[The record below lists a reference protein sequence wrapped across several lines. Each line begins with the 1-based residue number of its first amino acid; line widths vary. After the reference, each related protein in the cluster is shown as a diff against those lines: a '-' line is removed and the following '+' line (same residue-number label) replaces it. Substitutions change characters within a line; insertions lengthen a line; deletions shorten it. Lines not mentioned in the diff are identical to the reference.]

1 VNHDNQQL
9 PQVQALLVGRE
20 LQAALDTR
28 ASANFINGRIIKPQT
43 RRRTTVQLAGEDS
56 TIPSTGSATLEVSIG
71 DQTYI
76 EEFLV
81 VDQLSV
87 DVILGDP
94 WLRHAHVTLDYG
106 LRCAHH
112 GTTQRSTTYWTG
124 RRLPPT
130 GVIPS
135 PQVQHGFPADLTN
148 AFMDVLETFR
158 SVSDHANC
166 IGAVRAVT
174 HTIRLKKDEPFRLRP
189 YPVSDKKKKQLF
201 QCVQEMLAAGVI
213 ERSVSDYCSPAVLVT
228 KKDGTVR
235 FCTDYRKLNLLTED
249 EAAPLPKISDA
260 LREFGSATVF
270 SAIDLK
276 SGYWQIPMDKASKH
290 LTAFATPD
298 GATYQYRVMPFGL
311 KNAPATF
318 QKLMTRVLEGH
329 LGKFAHVYLD
339 DIIIFSRDH
348 REHLVH
354 LRLILERLQ
363 EYGLRCATEKCRF
376 GVTELPYLGHIV
388 GGNHNRPQPK
398 HLEQIRSAPTPT
410 TRKQLQSFLGLANWV
425 RDYVPRF
432 AELAAPIT
440 DLLNKKSRYRWTEE
454 AQQAFEALKEA
465 MSRPLHLHRPDPRKR
480 FFLQTD
486 ASGVG
491 IAAVLYQEEEDRRQV
506 ISHASAKLNQTQQ
519 KYHINEQECLAI
531 VWAVR
536 RYRAYLEDQEF
547 TLRTDN
553 KALLW
558 LNTAKNSN
566 AKLTRWALLLQEF
579 KFQVEHCPGKSNQL
593 PDLLSRDPTGPELT
607 EEAESVDRMFFP
619 WTGTT
624 EAANNTT
631 TTTLAAAEVVTLADE
646 IKLAQQQ
653 DPEFPGIVRRLET
666 IAETGPEEPGDA
678 AFARHYEIRDGHLW
692 LRAEPPL
699 LWVPPAARARVLH
712 EFHDSPDA
720 GHPGREETIRA
731 IRTQYTWPTLSKD
744 ADQHLRACLICA
756 TTKRGPIQA
765 RAPRRAYI
773 PKRPWQ
779 TIAIDYMGPYEET
792 PSGNQ
797 FLLVVTDIFS
807 KWVEAFPIRRATAKA
822 TVRALENEV
831 FCRWGYPSAIISD
844 NGTQFTSE
852 EFRRA
857 CRRWKTRHW
866 PTAIYHPQANP
877 AERRNQELKKL
888 MRILTQ
894 EPTPKPWDETIPKGL
909 FNLRKRRNAATGQ
922 SPSELLLGFE
932 ITRPGQWDM
941 NNQAVQTTAEERQQ
955 LAEENLARYRRRYD
969 ERNRQPPTYE
979 IGDQVL
985 VRRHTP
991 PGLRSRWI
999 GPLSITG
1006 ITGENC
1012 YKIDRGTS
1020 ETVEH
1025 VDNIRPAPKIQR
1037 HRQRG
1042 VGTQVEPGD
1051 EHPIQVT
1058 VGRIDEG
1065 DQTEFDNATLH
1076 RIRARQQERRQERR
1090 RGQEASTSQPD
1101 APPES
1106 RTTTP
1111 EPEQRSESPTN
1122 PEGGFG

>member
-1 VNHDNQQL
+1 MPMTL
-9 PQVQALLVGRE
+9 RSKSGPTAE
-20 LQAALDTR
+20 T
-28 ASANFINGRIIKPQT
+28 PE
-43 RRRTTVQLAGEDS
+43 TTPTEHPVETPTEHPVEIPPIATPPIAIPPIATTPFATQPPSTATMTSESSQMVQLMAAMMELLQRNAVPIAATQPQPPTPVYRPEELLRTFAGEPQDDPE
-56 TIPSTGSATLEVSIG
+56 IFIAEVEVYFEQVGEYKLTPRHRVLVAHRQLRG
-71 DQTYI
+71 DAAKRNKYYRDEDTSV
-76 EEFLV
+76 EELWV
-81 VDQLSV
+81 R
-87 DVILGDP
+87 
-94 WLRHAHVTLDYG
+94 LRRDYG
-106 LRCAHH
+106 
-112 GTTQRSTTYWTG
+112 TETQFT
-124 RRLPPT
+124 RL
-130 GVIPS
+130 
-135 PQVQHGFPADLTN
+135 
-148 AFMDVLETFR
+148 
-158 SVSDHANC
+158 
-166 IGAVRAVT
+166 
-174 HTIRLKKDEPFRLRP
+174 
-189 YPVSDKKKKQLF
+189 
-201 QCVQEMLAAGVI
+201 
-213 ERSVSDYCSPAVLVT
+213 
-228 KKDGTVR
+228 
-235 FCTDYRKLNLLTED
+235 
-249 EAAPLPKISDA
+249 
-260 LREFGSATVF
+260 
-270 SAIDLK
+270 
-276 SGYWQIPMDKASKH
+276 
-290 LTAFATPD
+290 LTAFT
-298 GATYQYRVMPFGL
+298 GATFRQNEP
-311 KNAPATF
+311 
-318 QKLMTRVLEGH
+318 
-329 LGKFAHVYLD
+329 LGEFV
-339 DIIIFSRDH
+339 SR
-348 REHLVH
+348 
-354 LRLILERLQ
+354 
-363 EYGLRCATEKCRF
+363 
-376 GVTELPYLGHIV
+376 
-388 GGNHNRPQPK
+388 
-398 HLEQIRSAPTPT
+398 
-410 TRKQLQSFLGLANWV
+410 QS
-425 RDYVPRF
+425 
-432 AELAAPIT
+432 
-440 DLLNKKSRYRWTEE
+440 K
-454 AQQAFEALKEA
+454 
-465 MSRPLHLHRPDPRKR
+465 
-480 FFLQTD
+480 
-486 ASGVG
+486 
-491 IAAVLYQEEEDRRQV
+491 
-506 ISHASAKLNQTQQ
+506 
-519 KYHINEQECLAI
+519 
-531 VWAVR
+531 
-536 RYRAYLEDQEF
+536 
-547 TLRTDN
+547 LRTDN

-624 EAANNTT
+624 EAANDTT

-731 IRTQYTWPTLSKD
+731 IRAQYTWPALSKD
-744 ADQHLRACLICA
+744 VDQHLRTCLICA

-779 TIAIDYMGPYEET
+779 TIAIDYMGPYERT
-792 PSGNQ
+792 PAGNR
-797 FLLVVTDIFS
+797 FLLVVTDVFS
-807 KWVEAFPIRRATAKA
+807 KWVEAFPMRRATAKA

-831 FCRWGYPSAIISD
+831 FYRWGYPSAIISD

-941 NNQAVQTTAEERQQ
+941 NNQAVQTTTEERQQ

-969 ERNRQPPTYE
+969 ERDHQPPTYE

-1006 ITGENC
+1006 T
-1012 YKIDRGTS
+1012 
-1020 ETVEH
+1020 
-1025 VDNIRPAPKIQR
+1025 APKIQR

-1042 VGTQVEPGD
+1042 VGTQVERGD

-1065 DQTEFDNATLH
+1065 DQTTLH
-1076 RIRARQQERRQERR
+1076 CTA
-1090 RGQEASTSQPD
+1090 
-1101 APPES
+1101 
-1106 RTTTP
+1106 
-1111 EPEQRSESPTN
+1111 
-1122 PEGGFG
+1122 F